1 MSKTRLILTGGTS
14 RMISATKLHKR
25 NREDGAA
32 RLVASGETHKLAAK
46 ASPASANKPVVSR
59 HKSEWGD
66 GSKADRRGRDAAA
79 ARAETRR
86 ENAPRQ
92 PIKAIIG

>member
-1 MSKTRLILTGGTS
+1 
-14 RMISATKLHKR
+14 MISATKLHKR
-25 NREDGAA
+25 SREDESN
-32 RLVASGETHKLAAK
+32 RMVASDTPHKLAARPVTPD
-46 ASPASANKPVVSR
+46 PAKPVVQR
-59 HKSEWGD
+59 AKSEWGD
-66 GSKADRRGRDAAA
+66 ERKENRRGRDAAA

>member
-25 NREDGAA
+25 ARDVESSRLLVADEVTTLAA
-32 RLVASGETHKLAAK
+32 RPVASAQ
-46 ASPASANKPVVSR
+46 KPVVQR
-59 HKSEWGD
+59 AKSEWGD
-66 GSKADRRGRDAAA
+66 AGKTDRRGRDIA
-79 ARAETRR
+79 ARAAETRR

>member
-1 MSKTRLILTGGTS
+1 MSKTRLLVNGGTS

-25 NREDGAA
+25 SRDVESSRLVVADEVTTLAA
-32 RLVASGETHKLAAK
+32 RPVASAQ
-46 ASPASANKPVVSR
+46 KPVVQR
-59 HKSEWGD
+59 AKSEWGD
-66 GSKADRRGRDAAA
+66 ERKENRRGRDAAA

-92 PIKAIIG
+92 PIKSIIG

>member
-1 MSKTRLILTGGTS
+1 MNKTRLITKGGNS

-25 NREDGAA
+25 SRDVESSRLVVQDEVTTLAA
-32 RLVASGETHKLAAK
+32 RPVASAQ
-46 ASPASANKPVVSR
+46 KPVVQR
-59 HKSEWGD
+59 AKSEWGD
-66 GSKADRRGRDAAA
+66 ERKENRRGRDTAA

-92 PIKAIIG
+92 PIKSIIG

>member
-25 NREDGAA
+25 TRDVESSRLVVADEVTTLAA
-32 RLVASGETHKLAAK
+32 R
-46 ASPASANKPVVSR
+46 PATSAQKPVVQR
-59 HKSEWGD
+59 AKSEWGD
-66 GSKADRRGRDAAA
+66 SAKADRRGRDAAA

>member
-1 MSKTRLILTGGTS
+1 MKTRLLTAGGTS
-14 RMISATKLHKR
+14 RMISKATTHKR
-25 NREDGAA
+25 TRDLEAA
-32 RLVASGETHKLAAK
+32 RLVVAGTPTKLTARPVMPAATK
-46 ASPASANKPVVSR
+46 PAIVRA
-59 HKSEWGD
+59 KSDWGD
-66 GSKADRRGRDAAA
+66 GPKSDRRGRDAAA

>member
-1 MSKTRLILTGGTS
+1 MKTRLIDTTRAG

-25 NREDGAA
+25 TRDVESSRLVVADEVTTLAA
-32 RLVASGETHKLAAK
+32 RPVASAQ
-46 ASPASANKPVVSR
+46 KPVVQR
-59 HKSEWGD
+59 AKIEWGD
-66 GSKADRRGRDAAA
+66 AGKADRRGRDAAA

>member
-14 RMISATKLHKR
+14 RMISRTKLHRR
-25 NREDGAA
+25 NRDVESSRLVVADEVTTLAA
-32 RLVASGETHKLAAK
+32 RPVASAQ
-46 ASPASANKPVVSR
+46 KPVVQR
-59 HKSEWGD
+59 AKSEWGD
-66 GSKADRRGRDAAA
+66 AGKADRRGRDAAA